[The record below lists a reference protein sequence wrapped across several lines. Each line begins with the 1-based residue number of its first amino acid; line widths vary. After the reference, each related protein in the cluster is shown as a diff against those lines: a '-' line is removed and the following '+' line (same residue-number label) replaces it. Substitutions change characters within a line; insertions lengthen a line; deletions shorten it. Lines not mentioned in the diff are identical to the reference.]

1 MTWQKNGKH
10 QVRGSC
16 HNEQL
21 GDSHYSRPSGLSWAR
36 VVHRSYF
43 PEPDT
48 DACLWLGLLMM
59 VMLNVFDDLDTV
71 KVDDLGT
78 DSANQQWPLMHMMVM
93 VMALTVPTT

>member
-1 MTWQKNGKH
+1 
-10 QVRGSC
+10 
-16 HNEQL
+16 
-21 GDSHYSRPSGLSWAR
+21 
-36 VVHRSYF
+36 
-43 PEPDT
+43 
-48 DACLWLGLLMM
+48 MM